1 MFEWLI
7 NLPVIVQTPLVVV
20 CALVVCLA
28 FAAVFHALLWRVVRP
43 TDEERKVAGYG
54 EDGSI
59 LKKLLLMTDR
69 DEVTLNEIESSA
81 INGAG
86 GLSSP
91 DEDHSQAGAS
101 DQPEASENGQVEV
114 SDSPRRNGRTEARS
128 EVAASGSSELKPR
141 SELKSPSESNSQ
153 NENEEPVR

>member
-7 NLPVIVQTPLVVV
+7 NLPVVVQTPLVVV

-28 FAAVFHALLWRVVRP
+28 LAAVFHALLWRVVRP

-91 DEDHSQAGAS
+91 DEAHSQAGAS
-101 DQPEASENGQVEV
+101 DQPEVSENGQPEA
-114 SDSPRRNGRTEARS
+114 SDSP
-128 EVAASGSSELKPR
+128 
-141 SELKSPSESNSQ
+141 Q
-153 NENEEPVR
+153 